1 MYKGKKIFAII
12 PARLGSKRLK
22 RKNIR
27 LVNGKP
33 MMSYAID
40 ACKKVKEIEDVY
52 VSTESYVIADIAKK
66 NGAKVVI
73 RPKHLAEDN
82 VPTQDIL
89 KHFAQKINFDIVV
102 LVQANSPQ
110 VYYKNIKKAID
121 ILMGDE
127 TITEVR
133 SINKDLKDNGA
144 IWTLRRETI
153 FWDGLSHHQA
163 FVIDNAIDVHS
174 KEDLEKVCRL
184 IKNGS

>member
-1 MYKGKKIFAII
+1 MAVI
-12 PARLGSKRLK
+12 PARIGSKRLS

-27 LVNGKP
+27 VVNEKP
-33 MMSYAID
+33 MISYAID

-52 VSTESYVIADIAKK
+52 VSTESDIIADIAKK

-73 RPKHLAEDN
+73 RPKYLAEDN
-82 VPTQDIL
+82 VPTQDVL

-110 VYYKNIKKAID
+110 VDYKNIKKTID
-121 ILMGDE
+121 ILIEDE

-133 SINKDLKDNGA
+133 SINEDLKDNGA
-144 IWTLRRETI
+144 IWALKRETI

-174 KEDLEKVCRL
+174 KEDLEKICRL
-184 IKNGS
+184 IKNGD